1 MWPISLALVL
11 LAGVLV
17 WRWLLGIVLAYLG
30 RPDEAREAMRHA
42 RELEPFGA
50 MEHALSAHVAF
61 AARDVKSALQ
71 FARQATVLDPQ
82 FWIGQFQ
89 LAQVYEQLGDQESM
103 RRALEITE
111 RFGKANSK
119 MISLR
124 GYVLARLGRTTEAR
138 EVLQTL
144 ETLARERYVPQ
155 YSMAL
160 VHAGLLERDA
170 ALESLERG
178 LQARDVNLVF
188 LAVDPKWD
196 PFRRDPR
203 FLDLLDRCGFTR
215 TAGTSG
221 RKER

>member
-1 MWPISLALVL
+1 
-11 LAGVLV
+11 
-17 WRWLLGIVLAYLG
+17 
-30 RPDEAREAMRHA
+30 MRHA
-42 RELEPFGA
+42 RELEPFA
-50 MEHALSAHVAF
+50 SPEHALSAHVEF
-61 AARDVKSALQ
+61 AARDFKSALQ

-89 LAQVYEQLGDQESM
+89 LAQVYEQLGDRESTL
-103 RRALEITE
+103 RALDITE
-111 RFGKANSK
+111 RFSKANSK
-119 MISLR
+119 MVSLR
-124 GYVLARLGRTTEAR
+124 GYILAKLGRTSEAR

-144 ETLARERYVPQ
+144 ETLAREQYVPP

-196 PFRRDPR
+196 SFRSDPR
-203 FLDLLDRCGFTR
+203 FLDLLNRCNFMR
-215 TAGTSG
+215 TARTGG
-221 RKER
+221 HLQR